1 MLKYSGTRFIL
12 PVLFSLICFLVK
24 GQAYFTAPD
33 TICINDSVIIDNQS
47 RDATT
52 YYWNFCSGSLAYSP
66 EGENLGNMGNLNG
79 PAFIDFARSPEGY
92 YAFITN
98 HANSKLSRYF
108 YGEDLLSEPDAIN
121 LGDFGGIIPNHA
133 QGVQVI
139 EDGGKWYVFIVGGQR
154 EDSRLVRLDFGA
166 SLANNSPNAIDFG
179 HFDIL
184 DYPVDLYI
192 DQVDG
197 AWTGFTVNKNTH
209 SLTRFDFPQ
218 GPGYPPVGV
227 NLGNPADLLSPCG
240 IFPIRENGNWYLFIS
255 NYEGHYISRLDF
267 GSSLT
272 SIPSGN
278 NLGGNEVLH
287 YPFDL
292 TLIRDCE
299 RIYGFVLNRFNDIV
313 RMEFTNNIEGPPL
326 FTSLGEIGVLYNP
339 QGISDIFR
347 VGDNLYNF
355 VVNIDNS
362 TITRLVFEGCQ
373 NANPPSSTNR
383 NPPAI
388 TYNAPGTYNINLVID
403 EGLPTQE
410 NYCLNVEVLE
420 SPEMSLG
427 NDTLIPAGSSVILSP
442 DTIYSTYEW
451 STGSEE
457 ATIEVFDAGVY
468 YLTITNENGCKA
480 GDDIEVILDIGI
492 PNFFTPNGDGFNDTW
507 SIPFLHNKPE
517 SEIRIFDRFGN
528 TLAQY
533 QAGQGEWDGTV
544 QGRTLP
550 EGTYWYVI
558 KVPGIQKPFQGSV
571 SIKR

>member
-1 MLKYSGTRFIL
+1 
-12 PVLFSLICFLVK
+12 
-24 GQAYFTAPD
+24 
-33 TICINDSVIIDNQS
+33 
-47 RDATT
+47 
-52 YYWNFCSGSLAYSP
+52 
-66 EGENLGNMGNLNG
+66 
-79 PAFIDFARSPEGY
+79 
-92 YAFITN
+92 
-98 HANSKLSRYF
+98 
-108 YGEDLLSEPDAIN
+108 
-121 LGDFGGIIPNHA
+121 
-133 QGVQVI
+133 
-139 EDGGKWYVFIVGGQR
+139 
-154 EDSRLVRLDFGA
+154 
-166 SLANNSPNAIDFG
+166 
-179 HFDIL
+179 
-184 DYPVDLYI
+184 
-192 DQVDG
+192 
-197 AWTGFTVNKNTH
+197 
-209 SLTRFDFPQ
+209 
-218 GPGYPPVGV
+218 
-227 NLGNPADLLSPCG
+227 
-240 IFPIRENGNWYLFIS
+240 
-255 NYEGHYISRLDF
+255 
-267 GSSLT
+267 
-272 SIPSGN
+272 
-278 NLGGNEVLH
+278 
-287 YPFDL
+287 
-292 TLIRDCE
+292 
-299 RIYGFVLNRFNDIV
+299 
-313 RMEFTNNIEGPPL
+313 MEFTNNIEGPPL

-442 DTIYSTYEW
+442 DTIYITYEW